1 MVYKSREDH
10 KKLRSTFNSLSRK
23 INTYTEI
30 TFYSVSVFPRYL
42 NLTYAC
48 TEGLKNDLLRIPL
61 HQMKN
66 SWKDGIAQVH
76 NLSFARKRIIFVSNL
91 GKEGCFFQFITIKLF
106 FIQDFWF
113 WFLSNL
119 RAEIL
124 ELDCNVVVD
133 LESMYNGGFF
143 FNLV

>member
-76 NLSFARKRIIFVSNL
+76 NLSFARKRIIFVSDL
-91 GKEGCFFQFITIKLF
+91 GKEGCFFSVHNNQVVFHSRFLILVFVKFKSRNTGVELQCGCRFGKCVQWRLF
-106 FIQDFWF
+106 
-113 WFLSNL
+113 L
-119 RAEIL
+119 
-124 ELDCNVVVD
+124 
-133 LESMYNGGFF
+133 
-143 FNLV
+143 

>member
-10 KKLRSTFNSLSRK
+10 KKLRSTFNSLQRK

-30 TFYSVSVFPRYL
+30 SFYSVSVFPRYL

-66 SWKDGIAQVH
+66 S
-76 NLSFARKRIIFVSNL
+76 
-91 GKEGCFFQFITIKLF
+91 
-106 FIQDFWF
+106 
-113 WFLSNL
+113 
-119 RAEIL
+119 
-124 ELDCNVVVD
+124 
-133 LESMYNGGFF
+133 
-143 FNLV
+143 